1 MLDMSAYFAAIESS
15 LGVILRRFHQ
25 WFLEYEDDL
34 QKIAKKAKP
43 KPKKLQHQ
51 NKVVCQAVRERWT
64 VTQKLDF
71 LREWDR
77 MRAEN
82 PSLTQKEF
90 CEFRPKLNKGNFSKM
105 LTPMAR
111 KRIEI
116 NARNPQ

>member
-1 MLDMSAYFAAIESS
+1 MLDMSAYFAANESS
-15 LGVILRRFHQ
+15 LGVKLRRFHQ
-25 WFLEYEDDL
+25 WFREYEDDL

-43 KPKKLQHQ
+43 KPKKPRHQ
-51 NKVVCQAVRERWT
+51 NKVVCQAARERWT

-71 LREWDR
+71 LREWDK

-90 CEFRPKLNKGNFSKM
+90 CELRPKLNKGNFSKM